1 MLILVLVENY
11 WKWSCG
17 DWRQGE
23 LTHSY
28 TLSDFC
34 WWMFWHAL
42 TTFSEMSQV
51 PSMDQAGIVVWL
63 SATSNSLPLRSSK
76 RHRQQSSRTGKSFL
90 GSFCW
95 PSVSRQISAERG
107 KRDLQL
113 RIQKTIKIL
122 EEQARQAL
130 HGVVELVFGW
140 FLDVNG
146 CESSEILAGFSWN
159 YYYGYYGVSK
169 LDDAGLWHIGVP
181 MCGIARSLFVWS
193 RHSLP
198 DCGQL
203 EQSVFANADDVEE
216 IHTAASKIKWHST
229 PLSKIMLQV
238 ISYVWIWKP
247 MVIRA
252 TPCVTNAPYRAAGT
266 RGSNHHLRKHCGGV
280 PFLRN
285 GALVACREKEKLFKR
300 KPWVI
305 ELSISS

>member
-1 MLILVLVENY
+1 MNVLTCFDHVFRDASGAIHGSTGHCCLAISDLKQPAFEVKQKAQAAEQQN
-11 WKWSCG
+11 
-17 DWRQGE
+17 GE
-23 LTHSY
+23 V
-28 TLSDFC
+28 F
-34 WWMFWHAL
+34 FG
-42 TTFSEMSQV
+42 V
-51 PSMDQAGIVVWL
+51 
-63 SATSNSLPLRSSK
+63 
-76 RHRQQSSRTGKSFL
+76 FL
-90 GSFCW
+90 FW
-95 PSVSRQISAERG
+95 PSVSRRPIHSG
-107 KRDLQL
+107 
-113 RIQKTIKIL
+113 
-122 EEQARQAL
+122 ARQTRSSASHSKDHQNPRGAGPAGPAWRRWTVTCDL
-130 HGVVELVFGW
+130 PRWNMNLVCTLPGLTSNLNQTSGFLMIFGW

-203 EQSVFANADDVEE
+203 EHFAFANADDVEE
-216 IHTAASKIKWHST
+216 IHAAASKIKWHST

-252 TPCVTNAPYRAAGT
+252 TPCVTNAPCRAAGT
-266 RGSNHHLRKHCGGV
+266 RGSNHHLHKHCGGV

-285 GALVACREKEKLFKR
+285 GALVACREKEKLLKENPEWFN
-300 KPWVI
+300 
-305 ELSISS
+305 